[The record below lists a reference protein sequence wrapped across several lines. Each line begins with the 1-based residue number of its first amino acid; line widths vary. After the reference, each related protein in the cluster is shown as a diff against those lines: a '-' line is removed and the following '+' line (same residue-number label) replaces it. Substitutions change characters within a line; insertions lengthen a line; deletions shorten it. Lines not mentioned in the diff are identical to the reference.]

1 MKMLTQKSLMEQTL
15 YKPSDN
21 IVMMTLKNAG
31 WGAAGLFFG
40 ILINNINVALSN
52 SLKIKY
58 LIVQN
63 IMQLFLCSLTLATLH
78 TYYHYFGWSW
88 QNITPGLFFVSF
100 FFGVQFKIMLNIQSS
115 YILDDITKEINL
127 KNPID
132 LQNTLDLVK
141 TLNQSLSTEIEKVKP

>member
-1 MKMLTQKSLMEQTL
+1 MLTQKSLMEQTL
-15 YKPSDN
+15 YKPRDN
-21 IVMMTLKNAG
+21 IIMMTLKNAG
-31 WGAAGLFFG
+31 WGTSGLLLG
-40 ILINNINVALSN
+40 ILINNIIVASSN

-63 IMQLFLCSLTLATLH
+63 ITQLFLCSLALATLH
-78 TYYHYFGWSW
+78 NYYHYFGWSW

-115 YILDDITKEINL
+115 YILDDLTKEINL

-141 TLNQSLSTEIEKVKP
+141 TLNQSLSTEIQRVKE

>member
-1 MKMLTQKSLMEQTL
+1 MITQHSLKVQTL
-15 YKPSDN
+15 YKPDDN
-21 IVMMTLKNAG
+21 IMMMMFKNAG
-31 WGAAGLFFG
+31 WGTTGLIFG
-40 ILINNINVALSN
+40 ILINNIVIALSN
-52 SLKIKY
+52 TLKIKY

-63 IMQLFLCSLTLATLH
+63 IIQLFLCSLTLATLH

-115 YILDDITKEINL
+115 YILDDITKEIDL

-132 LQNTLDLVK
+132 LENTIDLVK
-141 TLNQSLSTEIEKVKP
+141 TLNKSLSDEIQRVKE

>member
-1 MKMLTQKSLMEQTL
+1 MLTQKLLTSQTL

-21 IVMMTLKNAG
+21 IMMMAMKNAG
-31 WGAAGLFFG
+31 WGATGLFFG
-40 ILINNINVALSN
+40 ILINNIIVALSN

-78 TYYHYFGWSW
+78 NYYHYFGWSW

-115 YILDDITKEINL
+115 YILDDLTKDINL
-127 KNPID
+127 NNPID
-132 LQNTLDLVK
+132 LQNTIDLVK
-141 TLNQSLSTEIEKVKP
+141 TLNQSLSTEIQRVKE

>member
-1 MKMLTQKSLMEQTL
+1 MITQKSLIEQTL
-15 YKPSDN
+15 YRPSDN
-21 IVMMTLKNAG
+21 LGMMTLKNAG
-31 WGAAGLFFG
+31 WGTTGLLFG
-40 ILINNINVALSN
+40 ILINNIIVALSN

-115 YILDDITKEINL
+115 YILDDITKEIDL

-132 LQNTLDLVK
+132 LENTINLVK

>member
-1 MKMLTQKSLMEQTL
+1 MLTQKSLIKKTL
-15 YKPSDN
+15 YEPHDT
-21 IVMMTLKNAG
+21 ILMMTLKNVS
-31 WGAAGLFFG
+31 WGSVGLFFG

-78 TYYHYFGWSW
+78 NYYHYFGWSW

-100 FFGVQFKIMLNIQSS
+100 FFGVQFKLMLNIQSS
-115 YILDDITKEINL
+115 YILDDLTKEIDL

-132 LQNTLDLVK
+132 LENTIDLVK
-141 TLNQSLSTEIEKVKP
+141 TLNKSLSDEIQRVKE

>member
-1 MKMLTQKSLMEQTL
+1 MITQKSLIEQTL
-15 YKPSDN
+15 YKPIDN
-21 IVMMTLKNAG
+21 ILMMTLKNAS
-31 WGAAGLFFG
+31 WGAVGLFFG

-78 TYYHYFGWSW
+78 TYFHYFGWSW

-115 YILDDITKEINL
+115 YILDDLTKEINL

-132 LQNTLDLVK
+132 LENTLNLVK
-141 TLNQSLSTEIEKVKP
+141 TLNQSLSTEIQKIKP

>member
-1 MKMLTQKSLMEQTL
+1 MITQKSLISQTL

-21 IVMMTLKNAG
+21 VFRMCMKNAS
-31 WGAAGLFFG
+31 WGAMGLLLG
-40 ILINNINVALSN
+40 ILINNIIVALSN

-58 LIVQN
+58 LMVQN
-63 IMQLFLCSLTLATLH
+63 VMQLFLCSLALALLH
-78 TYYHYFGWSW
+78 NYYHYFGWSW

-100 FFGVQFKIMLNIQSS
+100 FFGVQFKLMLNIQSS
-115 YILDDITKEINL
+115 YILDDLTKEINL

-141 TLNQSLSTEIEKVKP
+141 TLNQSLSNEIQNTFF